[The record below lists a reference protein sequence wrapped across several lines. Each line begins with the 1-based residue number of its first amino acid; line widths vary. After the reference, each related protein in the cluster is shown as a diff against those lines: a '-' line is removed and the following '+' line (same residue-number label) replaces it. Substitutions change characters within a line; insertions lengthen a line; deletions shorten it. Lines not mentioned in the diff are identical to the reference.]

1 MRGILTRFGG
11 RSLSLS
17 FSQVIHRA
25 ALKMGLVVTLSDV
38 LKAAKSGNRP
48 ATLEALR
55 DRLAETIDSPMTT
68 GAELASLARQL
79 VIVTELLE
87 DINEGVEVNLVDSL
101 AARRAERVANSD
113 PSRHSTDSNQL
124 GGS

>member
-1 MRGILTRFGG
+1 M
-11 RSLSLS
+11 SE
-17 FSQVIHRA
+17 
-25 ALKMGLVVTLSDV
+25 V
-38 LKAAKSGNRP
+38 LKAAQSGDRP

-55 DRLAETIDSPMTT
+55 DRLAETIDSPATT

-79 VIVTELLE
+79 VIVTELLD
-87 DINEGVEVNLVDSL
+87 DINVKAEVNLVDSL

-113 PSRHSTDSNQL
+113 PSRHPIDSSQL

>member
-1 MRGILTRFGG
+1 MILPLLVLL
-11 RSLSLS
+11 LSLRLFQELS
-17 FSQVIHRA
+17 TDKSGQLRA
-25 ALKMGLVVTLSDV
+25 AVTLSEV
-38 LKAAKSGNRP
+38 LKAAQSGDRP

-79 VIVTELLE
+79 VIVTELLD
-87 DINEGVEVNLVDSL
+87 DINEGEVENLVDSL

-113 PSRHSTDSNQL
+113 SSRHSTDQNQL

>member
-1 MRGILTRFGG
+1 M
-11 RSLSLS
+11 SE
-17 FSQVIHRA
+17 
-25 ALKMGLVVTLSDV
+25 V
-38 LKAAKSGNRP
+38 LKAAQSGDRP
-48 ATLEALR
+48 ATLQALR

-79 VIVTELLE
+79 VIVTELLD
-87 DINEGVEVNLVDSL
+87 DINEGAEVNLVDAL

-113 PSRHSTDSNQL
+113 PPGHSTDSSQL

>member
-1 MRGILTRFGG
+1 MILPLLVLL
-11 RSLSLS
+11 LSLRLFQELS
-17 FSQVIHRA
+17 TDKSGQLRA
-25 ALKMGLVVTLSDV
+25 AVTLSEV
-38 LKAAKSGNRP
+38 LKAAQSGDRP

-79 VIVTELLE
+79 VIVTELLD
-87 DINEGVEVNLVDSL
+87 DINEGEVENLVDSL

-113 PSRHSTDSNQL
+113 PSRHSTDKNQL